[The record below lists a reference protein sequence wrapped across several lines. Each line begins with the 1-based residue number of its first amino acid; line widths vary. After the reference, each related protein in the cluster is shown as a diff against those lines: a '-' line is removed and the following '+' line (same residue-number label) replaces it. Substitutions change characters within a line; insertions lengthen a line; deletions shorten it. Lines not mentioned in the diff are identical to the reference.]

1 MNIKCCY
8 DVMQIISKEKL
19 TCFREMNIK
28 SSHRKLFIER
38 ANTFKVEYVIRV
50 LDCNRKIV
58 DACCS
63 LKRLNFFNNKIA
75 ALTHSNGR
83 L

>member
-1 MNIKCCY
+1 
-8 DVMQIISKEKL
+8 MQIISKEKL
-19 TCFREMNIK
+19 TLRMNIK

-38 ANTFKVEYVIRV
+38 PNTFKVEYVIRV
-50 LDCNRKIV
+50 LDCKIV